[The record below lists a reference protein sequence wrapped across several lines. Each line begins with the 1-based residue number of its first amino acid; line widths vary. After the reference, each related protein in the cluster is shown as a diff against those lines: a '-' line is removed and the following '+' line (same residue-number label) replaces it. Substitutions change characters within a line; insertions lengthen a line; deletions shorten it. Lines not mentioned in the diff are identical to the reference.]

1 MLCALLEGRSP
12 PQALALGM
20 AAASASCRSLR
31 GADFDLASLA
41 ALAAEMTVEPLEGKL
56 SPGPAEGQA
65 AAAEDARSQADTDRL
80 MLLEPGLMLLEAEL
94 LAEEKRESEQAAA
107 MADAA
112 AALVGPIGEGKLSPE
127 LKGRSWS
134 RSSEPAQE
142 SFKGRLSPKY
152 PDLEPIGPAGRRPPP
167 PPVVGSGVAARLARD
182 ALCEQLFRAEEEL
195 DGLRLDIATTSH
207 RLRPSSL

>member
-1 MLCALLEGRSP
+1 
-12 PQALALGM
+12 
-20 AAASASCRSLR
+20 
-31 GADFDLASLA
+31 
-41 ALAAEMTVEPLEGKL
+41 
-56 SPGPAEGQA
+56 
-65 AAAEDARSQADTDRL
+65 
-80 MLLEPGLMLLEAEL
+80 MLLEAEL

-134 RSSEPAQE
+134 RSSETALDPFE
-142 SFKGRLSPKY
+142 GRLSPEY
-152 PDLEPIGPAGRRPPP
+152 LDLEPIGPAGRQPP
-167 PPVVGSGVAARLARD
+167 PPVGGSGVAARRLARD

-195 DGLRLDIATTSH
+195 DGLRHDIATTSH